1 MNSNPGERT
10 AFSSMMLWG
19 VPLCLL
25 PPLCDRSM
33 NKHWDPSFLAWDMDT
48 GWCRGRFLTSLSGGF
63 SLWCRLLII
72 CGAPP
77 VPACHSPPPLL
88 KDQTHQCAPHF
99 PFHVVSLLL
108 GGESRQKA
116 AHIPL
121 RYELPH
127 RLFIQVVPGYY
138 YQTSHSNK
146 MFLCFELKE
155 RWHDRLAFS
164 YFSPCVH
171 LCSFL

>member
-1 MNSNPGERT
+1 MLFSYSFSNMNSNPGERT

-72 CGAPP
+72 CWAPP
-77 VPACHSPPPLL
+77 VPACHSPPPYWR
-88 KDQTHQCAPHF
+88 TRHISVHP
-99 PFHVVSLLL
+99 VSL
-108 GGESRQKA
+108 
-116 AHIPL
+116 
-121 RYELPH
+121 
-127 RLFIQVVPGYY
+127 F
-138 YQTSHSNK
+138 T
-146 MFLCFELKE
+146 
-155 RWHDRLAFS
+155 WLAFS
-164 YFSPCVH
+164 LEERADRRLLTSHWGMSCPTDCLFRWCRVIIIRPHTPTKCFYA
-171 LCSFL
+171 LN